1 MQLLDGGWVY
11 SATDLVARM
20 DCDHRTSMDLAKAAG
35 ILHVEP
41 AEAQGMAELA
51 GEHGDLH
58 ERRVLESLK
67 QKHTT
72 VVEIAQPRN
81 TREALR
87 QAAADTASALSSGAD
102 VIYQACFF
110 DEHFRGHADFI
121 INGPDGYEVY
131 DTKLARSAKPG
142 ALLQLAAYS
151 EQLHRLGHPM
161 PRQMHVWLGDN
172 QIVTVAVDD
181 VLPKL
186 QQVRADMLAQVAAG
200 PEVPGRIW
208 GDKRTACGSCKWADV
223 CDEGRDIDRD
233 LSLVAGM
240 RGDQRSKLRD
250 SGIRTLEE
258 LAVAPDDACPDKLGR
273 ESFARLRAQAAL
285 QAAQDASRSELDDLG
300 DVTAEHFSHDGLR
313 LMPPASRG
321 DVWFD
326 MEGDPF
332 AEDNTGLEY
341 LFGYVTIDR
350 AGESEPDFTPI
361 WGPTPAAEKAAFE
374 QFVDAMEERIDRWPD
389 MHIYHYASYEHVAL
403 SRLAGQYGTRED
415 VIDQWLRKGRL
426 VDLMKVFKGSFRV
439 SQRSYSIKKLEPLYG
454 LTRTEDVTTAG
465 DSVVDY
471 EDYIKLLAADRTAE
485 AQAKLDGIEAYNRV
499 DCISTLMLDRWMR
512 PFSDSLSIIDAL
524 DDSFGVSGG
533 AGVGWQQRQPDDNA
547 YDVLLEDVPATG
559 RTPEQ
564 QARAMVRAAVGY
576 FRREAKPQ
584 WWEHYARLD
593 AAPED
598 WEQDRDVL
606 IVESG
611 TAGAWVAKR
620 ENLHRSLQLTLRET
634 DWRDYAP
641 DEDIYLVYDQPT
653 EAMSVGSMEGRGWTK
668 AKVDHMDGDVL
679 HVKGELVSKMYP
691 THQELPAAV
700 FPNPMPLT
708 APLATSACEFADE
721 WVSAMPSIPTSAVT
735 DLLMR
740 RVPRLRGGG
749 ALPRTGNHI
758 ADVEA
763 ALRDLDSSFIAVQG
777 PPGAGKTHLAADV
790 IRSLVASGWRIGVVS
805 QSHKAIENVL
815 DKAMEL
821 GVPAASIAKR
831 PKKKR
836 PKKGEV
842 AKPYHSTEPD
852 QLLDRLADGE
862 GALVGGT
869 AWTFCSSKMKD
880 TGPLDLLVVDEAG
893 QYSLGYTI
901 ALWQAADNFLLL
913 GDPQQLPQVSQ
924 GTHPEPVGEAALSW
938 LAAGAPVLP
947 AQFGYFL
954 DESRRMNT
962 RVAEV
967 VSRLSYDRQL
977 GAHEVAD
984 QRSLAGVTPGV
995 HGVAVPHVHNTVHA
1009 EEEVSA
1015 AVELVKQHLGQQWSD
1030 EKGTRPLGQADVMVV
1045 APYNAQVDAIHRALA
1060 AQGLGDVPVGT
1071 VDKFQGQ
1078 EAPVVIVSMTSS
1090 SRDDIPRGMGF
1101 VLSRNR
1107 LNVAIS
1113 RAQWASYVLYSPAL
1127 ADHSPTTPG
1136 ELILL
1141 GAFLGVVAPDDPSSG
1156 AASA

>member
-11 SATDLVARM
+11 SATDLVNRM
-20 DCDHRTSMDLAKAAG
+20 DCDHRTALDLANAAG

-41 AEAQGMAELA
+41 AAAEGMAKLA

-58 ERRVLESLK
+58 ELRVLESLK
-67 QKHTT
+67 RKHST

-87 QAAADTASALSSGAD
+87 QAAADTALALSSGAD

-161 PRQMHVWLGDN
+161 PRRMHVWLGN
-172 QIVTVAVDD
+172 NEIVSVAVDD

-186 QQVRADMLAQVAAG
+186 QQVRSDMLAQIAAG
-200 PEVPGRIW
+200 PAIPAQIW

-223 CDEGRDIDRD
+223 CDQGRDIDRD

-240 RGDQRSKLRD
+240 RGDQRNKLRD
-250 SGIRTLEE
+250 SGIHTLEE

-273 ESFARLRAQAAL
+273 DSFARLRAQAAL
-285 QAAQDASRSELDDLG
+285 QAEQDASRSGLDDVG

-332 AEDNTGLEY
+332 AQDNTGLEY

-361 WGPTPAAEKAAFE
+361 WGHTPAAEKAAFE
-374 QFVDAMEERIDRWPD
+374 KFVDAMEARIDRWPD
-389 MHIYHYASYEHVAL
+389 MHIYHYASYERVAL
-403 SRLAGQYGTRED
+403 SRLAGQYGTREE
-415 VIDQWLRKGRL
+415 VIDQWLRNGRL

-439 SQRSYSIKKLEPLYG
+439 SQRSYSIKKLEPLYR
-454 LTRTEDVTTAG
+454 LERSEDVTTAG

-471 EDYIKLLAADRTAE
+471 EDYIQLLAADQREA

-512 PFSDSLSIIDAL
+512 PFSDSLAIIDAL
-524 DDSFGVSGG
+524 DDSLGVGG
-533 AGVGWQQRQPDDNA
+533 GVGVGWQQPQPDDA
-547 YDVLLEDVPATG
+547 DYDVLVEDVPVTG

-593 AAPED
+593 AAAED

-611 TAGAWVAKR
+611 TAGPWVAKR
-620 ENLHRSLQLTLRET
+620 ENHHRALQLSLRES

-641 DEDIYLVYDQPT
+641 DEEIFLVYDQPT
-653 EAMSVGSMEGRGWTK
+653 EAMAVGSSEGRGWTK
-668 AKVDHMDGDVL
+668 AKVDHMDGNVL
-679 HVKGELVSKMYP
+679 HVKGELVSKMHS
-691 THQELPAAV
+691 THHELPAAV
-700 FPNPMPLT
+700 FPNPLPLT
-708 APLATSACEFADE
+708 APLVTSACAFADQ
-721 WVSAMPSIPTSAVT
+721 WVAAMPSTPTSAVT

-740 RVPRLRGGG
+740 RAPRLRSGGT
-749 ALPRTGNHI
+749 LPRTGDHI
-758 ADVEA
+758 ADVES
-763 ALRDLDSSFIAVQG
+763 ALRALDSSFIAVQG
-777 PPGAGKTHLAADV
+777 PPGAGKTHLAAAV
-790 IRSLVASGWRIGVVS
+790 IKTLVESGWRIGVVS
-805 QSHKAIENVL
+805 QSHKAVENVL
-815 DKAMEL
+815 DKALEL
-821 GVPAASIAKR
+821 GLPAYSIAK
-831 PKKKR
+831 K
-836 PKKGEV
+836 PKKGRGT
-842 AKPYHSTEPD
+842 KPYHGMTAD
-852 QLLDRLADGE
+852 QLLDRLDERE
-862 GALVGGT
+862 GTLVGGT
-869 AWTFCSSKMKD
+869 AWTFCGAKMKD
-880 TGPLDLLVVDEAG
+880 RPRLDLLVIDEAG
-893 QYSLGYTI
+893 QYSLGYTV
-901 ALWQAADNFLLL
+901 ALWQTADNILLL

-924 GTHPEPVGEAALSW
+924 GTHPEPVDEAALSW
-938 LAAGAPVLP
+938 LADGAAVLP
-947 AQFGYFL
+947 SEFGYFL

-962 RVAEV
+962 HLAEV
-967 VSRLSYDRQL
+967 VSRLSYDRRL

-984 QRSLAGVTPGV
+984 ERSLTGVAPGV
-995 HGVAVPHVHNTVHA
+995 HGVAVPHVHHTVHA
-1009 EEEVSA
+1009 KDEVDV
-1015 AVELVKQHLGQQWSD
+1015 AVDLVKKHLGCRWTD
-1030 EKGTRPLGQADVMVV
+1030 EMGTRMLGPGDVMVV
-1045 APYNAQVDAIHRALA
+1045 APYNAQVDAIHRALT
-1060 AQGLGDVPVGT
+1060 AQGLGEVPVGT

-1090 SRDDIPRGMGF
+1090 SREDIPRGMGF

-1127 ADHSPTTPG
+1127 ADHAPTTAG
-1136 ELILL
+1136 ELVLL
-1141 GAFLGVVAPDDPSSG
+1141 GAFLGVAAPD
-1156 AASA
+1156 AQTQEQESA